1 MTATIKE
8 VPVYGDVVEINTI
21 DILDRLTNFGIDDQ
35 DALQIIRGLIADSLD
50 MDELY
55 YEKYYA

>member
-21 DILDRLTNFGIDDQ
+21 DILDRLTDFGIDDQ